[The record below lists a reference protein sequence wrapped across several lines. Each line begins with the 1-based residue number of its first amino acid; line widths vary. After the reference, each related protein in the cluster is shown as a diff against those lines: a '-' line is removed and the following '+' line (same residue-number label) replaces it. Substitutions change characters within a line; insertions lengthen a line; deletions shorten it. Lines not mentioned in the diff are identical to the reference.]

1 MEKVEQWTLCCEWLQ
16 RVGLIGSDHL
26 LATNQA
32 KLTDLCRF
40 LRDGVML
47 CKLLYLLNKNSID
60 LRSINQRPH
69 KAQFLCLKNIG
80 IFLQTCEQEF
90 ELHKDDLF
98 EPHMLFE
105 SSDFKKVLQ
114 TLSKLSNC
122 HKAQRLH
129 IPGFPEERNLD
140 GDDNDIYETLERDMA
155 NGPAGDPTLISMRTQ
170 ESPDDYLLRDNRIY
184 AELKLCSR
192 RQLEEENIY
201 EEVEHIYDA
210 FEIPVDAAVPR
221 VEAPDLTRKRDLCLQ
236 EIVETENNYVTALN
250 MLCTKFLEPL
260 KKKLHEEQIK
270 KIFGC
275 IPELARIHQALHRDL
290 KDAQNNTSGKTISEV
305 FLENQEQLIIYG
317 EYCANLAAAQQEVE
331 DVMNNNEEVRNL
343 IQECQSEVSDG
354 RHQLRGYLV
363 VPVQRIL
370 KYHLL
375 LQELVRHTQAPH
387 SELGDL
393 KRAHESM
400 KDLAEYIN
408 EVKRDKEMLQ
418 IIRDL
423 RNSIMEMPSDI
434 NDWQELGKLRHDG
447 ETKIECH
454 PEPIRKRY
462 VFVFDKVMVICSK
475 QTRRLSDLFLGHNG
489 NRWSWGEVSL
499 EDEKYFYKDSV
510 RLENCRVENSGGSG
524 MGSSTRGRQNSFY
537 LVVDVNKKAYT
548 IITKDSDSKEKWM
561 KSISDAIEYL
571 NPSKNQEMGHSFA
584 ITTFSRPNTRCEMCN
599 KLLKGTIFQGYKC
612 SKCELVMH
620 RNCLNGV
627 QRCEG
632 RARHESPIP
641 AHPPQV
647 IRRPSD
653 PYPGYGN
660 LQLQQYAWWVEEM
673 TRERASDHLLHQ
685 PQGTFLIRWSDR
697 HQKLVLS
704 LKVANEVKHM
714 RILKHEETSSF
725 YLSEVRYFR
734 TLDSLVEYYGSNS
747 LSECFS
753 DLFAYLIRPLYE
765 VAIANFPYR
774 GTGRN
779 HLSLEL
785 GDRVIVTSHDG
796 ENNGWWKGRIDNRVG
811 YFPKNFVRIQIM

>member
-1 MEKVEQWTLCCEWLQ
+1 MARVEQMQWTLCCEWLQ
-16 RVGLIGSDHL
+16 RVGLIRSDHL
-26 LATNQA
+26 LATDQA
-32 KLTDLCRF
+32 NLTDLCIF

-47 CKLLYLLNKNSID
+47 CELLHLLDRNSIQ
-60 LRSINQRPH
+60 LWTINKRPH
-69 KAQFLCLKNIG
+69 RAQFLCLKNIG
-80 IFLQTCEQEF
+80 IFLQKCEQEF
-90 ELHKDDLF
+90 GLHKSDLF
-98 EPHMLFE
+98 KPLMLFE
-105 SSDFKKVLQ
+105 SSDIKKVLQ

-122 HKAQRLH
+122 PKAQRLN
-129 IPGFPEERNLD
+129 IPGFPEESDLD
-140 GDDNDIYETLERDMA
+140 NVDNDIYEYLERDMA
-155 NGPAGDPTLISMRTQ
+155 NGLAGDPTSLRMEIQ
-170 ESPDDYLLRDNRIY
+170 ESLYDDVLGDDRIY
-184 AELKLCSR
+184 AELRLCSR

-260 KKKLHEEQIK
+260 KRKLHEEQIK

-331 DVMNNNEEVRNL
+331 DVVSNNEEVRNL
-343 IQECQSEVSDG
+343 IQECQSEVSDD
-354 RHQLRGYLV
+354 HSQLKGYLV

-375 LQELVRHTQAPH
+375 LHELVRHTPATH
-387 SELGDL
+387 SEFGDL
-393 KRAHESM
+393 KRAHEAM
-400 KDLAEYIN
+400 RDLAEYIN
-408 EVKRDKEMLQ
+408 EVKRDKEDLQ
-418 IIRDL
+418 IIQDL
-423 RNSIMEMPSDI
+423 QNSIMEMPSDI

-475 QTRRLSDLFLGHNG
+475 QTR
-489 NRWSWGEVSL
+489 
-499 EDEKYFYKDSV
+499 DENYFYENSV
-510 RLENCRVENSGGSG
+510 RLENCRVENSGGKG
-524 MGSSTRGRQNSFY
+524 TGSSTRGRQNSFS

-571 NPSKNQEMGHSFA
+571 NPSKNQEMKHSFA

-612 SKCELVMH
+612 SKCELVTHM
-620 RNCLNGV
+620 NCLNGV

-632 RARHESPIP
+632 SNL
-641 AHPPQV
+641 
-647 IRRPSD
+647 
-653 PYPGYGN
+653 YPGYGN

-673 TRERASDHLLHQ
+673 TRTTASDRLLHQ

-697 HQKLVLS
+697 YQKLVLS
-704 LKVANEVKHM
+704 LKVENRVKHM
-714 RILKHEETSSF
+714 RIFKHEESSDF
-725 YLSEVRYFR
+725 YLSEVRYFHS
-734 TLDSLVEYYGSNS
+734 LDSLVRYYGSNC

-753 DLFAYLIRPLYE
+753 NLFAYLIRPLYE

>member
-192 RQLEEENIY
+192 RQ
-201 EEVEHIYDA
+201 
-210 FEIPVDAAVPR
+210 DAAVPR

-375 LQELVRHTQAPH
+375 LQELVRHTQAQPH

>member
-155 NGPAGDPTLISMRTQ
+155 NHNLETPSTPTIASNGEEGFNCISEHSPLSVLPRRLRSSDEAVY
-170 ESPDDYLLRDNRIY
+170 ESLCYVT
-184 AELKLCSR
+184 LKPK
-192 RQLEEENIY
+192 E
-201 EEVEHIYDA
+201 
-210 FEIPVDAAVPR
+210 DAAVPR

-375 LQELVRHTQAPH
+375 LQELVRHTQAQPH